1 MKTSKLIA
9 YYFMFWILYLPLSI
23 TVSLLFKLDL
33 ETFFIFLGIGA
44 LLLLV
49 FLTVKFLLVKK
60 KVHGKITPKVENAG
74 SSETLMP
81 KDEFEGF
88 RKMFV
93 EVNNNEEKQPA

>member
-23 TVSLLFKLDL
+23 AFSLLFKLNL

-49 FLTVKFLLVKK
+49 FLTVKLLIVKK
-60 KVHGKITPKVENAG
+60 KAHGKITPKENAS

-81 KDEFEGF
+81 KVEDSLEGF
-88 RKMFV
+88 RELFRE
-93 EVNNNEEKQPA
+93 EVKNE

>member
-23 TVSLLFKLDL
+23 AFSLLFKLNL

-44 LLLLV
+44 LLLLL
-49 FLTVKFLLVKK
+49 FLTVKFLIVKK
-60 KVHGKITPKVENAG
+60 KTHGKITPKENTS

-81 KDEFEGF
+81 KVEDSLEGF
-88 RKMFV
+88 RELFRE
-93 EVNNNEEKQPA
+93 EVKE